1 MLRSVIRST
10 YFKDAQ
16 VQHERKNKEGKRFQC
31 LLHVWSKGCICKVN
45 DSRYLWH
52 GDSCRML
59 ARSIGLT
66 FPLDACSIISSVHL
80 MDSGQQTGG
89 ATVTNDWLTKI
100 LWENSYQRK
109 FPYPERCREIHEL
122 PSGVDLAIWS
132 LQSEQKVWCW
142 YWQIHGVECWTVE
155 EVDAHHKGQLSGH
168 QHKIPPIIYGME
180 TLK

>member
-31 LLHVWSKGCICKVN
+31 LLHVWSKRFIYKVN
-45 DSRYLWH
+45 DGRYLWH
-52 GDSCRML
+52 GDGCRML

-66 FPLDACSIISSVHL
+66 FPLDACSIINFRAF
-80 MDSGQQTGG
+80 DEFWT
-89 ATVTNDWLTKI
+89 TNWWGHSHKWLINQI
-100 LWENSYQRK
+100 LWENGHQRK
-109 FPYPERCREIHEL
+109 FPHPERCKEIHEL
-122 PSGVDLAIWS
+122 PSGVDLAMWS

-142 YWQIHGVECWTVE
+142 CWKIYRGECWTVE
-155 EVDAHHKGQLSGH
+155 EVDAHHKRQLSGH
-168 QHKIPPIIYGME
+168 QHKIPPIKYGME